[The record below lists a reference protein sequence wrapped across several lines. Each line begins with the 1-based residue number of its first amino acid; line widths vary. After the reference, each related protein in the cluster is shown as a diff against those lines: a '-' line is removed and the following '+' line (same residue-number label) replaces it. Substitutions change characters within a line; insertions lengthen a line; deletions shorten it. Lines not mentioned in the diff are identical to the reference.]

1 MSDLSQRVDQLSSS
15 QRMLLALKEARAKL
29 EALESSKTEPI
40 AIIGDGCRF
49 PGGANDPDAF
59 WKILRDGVDAIA
71 EVPGDRWNIDAYY
84 DPNPDSPGKMYTRWG
99 GFLQQVDQFDP
110 QFFGISPRE
119 AVSMDP
125 QQRLL
130 LEVAWEALER
140 AGIAP
145 NHLAGSRTGVFVGI
159 GQNDY
164 AQLQLSSGDPARI
177 NAYDGTGNG
186 FCFAS
191 GRLSYVLGLQGPNM
205 AIDTACSSSLVAI
218 HQACQSLRT
227 GECDLALAGG
237 VHLILS
243 PEVTIFLS
251 KTQALSPDG
260 RCHTFDAAANGFARG
275 EGCGVLVL
283 KRLSDA
289 VANRDNILAIIRGS
303 AVNHDGRSSGLTVP
317 NGSAQQALI
326 RTSLANA
333 KVDPASVNYVEV
345 HGTGTS
351 LGDPIEVTALGAVL
365 CEGRSPENP
374 LIIGSVKTNIGH
386 LEAAAGVAGL
396 IKVMHSLQHKEIP
409 PHLHFQ
415 QPNPNI
421 NWDKLPVVV
430 PTSPMPWSTFEEGQ
444 GHTEERR
451 RRAAVSS
458 FGMSGTNAHIVLEEP
473 PILEPTEAELERKE
487 HLLTLSAKTEEAL
500 KQLAARYENH
510 LGSHPSLDIK
520 DICFTANTGRSQ
532 LTHRLSV
539 VASSSAQV
547 REKLVDFLAGQ
558 EPAGVSK
565 GLGSNLPKVVF
576 LFTGQGSQYIGMG
589 RQLYETQPTF
599 RASLDRCDEILRPYL
614 QKPLLSVLYPEA
626 GETSPLNETAYTQP
640 ALFALEYALAQLWIS
655 WGIKP
660 TAVMGHSVGE
670 YVAACVAGVF
680 SLEDGLKL
688 ISERARLMQ
697 SLPQDGEMVAVFA
710 DIAAIRAIT
719 EIDEQKLAI
728 AAFNGPRNTVIS
740 GEALSVQT
748 VCADLE
754 AAGIKTKK
762 LQTSHAFHSPLMEP
776 ILAQFREVAD
786 KVTYA
791 APQLTIISNL
801 TGVPLTKEEISPDYW
816 CRHLRSSVQFAKSLN
831 TLHASGYEVFVEIGP
846 KPTLLGM
853 ARNCLSEEVG
863 VWLPSLRSGHE
874 DWRVLLQSLGELYV
888 RGADVDWSRFDR
900 DYGRRRV
907 ILPTYPFQRQRY
919 WVDIAKNEHSQTG
932 NLFQEK
938 IQSRIMKLLSQGDT
952 QELVQNLE
960 KAGKLSED
968 ELELLPKLL
977 ELLIKQDQ
985 QLLTTASIKDS
996 LYEVEWQQLPRHVET
1011 RHGAS
1016 LQKNGIHKAGTWLI
1030 FADLEGVGQT
1040 LAKLLQSRGHT
1051 CILVYP
1057 GNTCNI
1063 KDVGTWTINPSRP
1076 VDFEFLFQKAL
1087 EMKRPLQ
1094 GIVHLWSLEAELA
1107 SSLTIS
1113 SLEQAQTFGVGSV
1126 LHLLQALIKKLGTQ
1140 KNAQSFP
1147 ASPLPQL
1154 WLVTR
1159 GAVPV
1164 DSEVPGVAQAPLWGL
1179 GKVVALEHPELWGGM
1194 LDLAPEYTGDE
1205 ATELLVEIENSL
1217 GEDHLAFRNGN
1228 RYVARLVPKQLSES
1242 KQMALRS
1249 DSTYLI
1255 TGGLGAL
1262 GLLVARWMVEQGAR
1276 QLVLIGR
1283 SEASDEAQSTLRE
1296 LEQLGA
1302 KVLVQ
1307 KADVSNKGDMV
1318 NMLEAVQASMP
1329 PLRGIVH
1336 AAGVPGYEVIKDMEP
1351 NTLESVLRPK
1361 VLGTWI
1367 LHQLTQGIKLDFFVN
1382 FSSIASVWG
1391 SKGQA
1396 HYAAANHFLDVLAHF
1411 RQGLGL
1417 AALTVNWGPWAG
1429 GGMAVE
1435 EFQTWM
1441 SRMGVEGLQPEDAIA
1456 ALGYVM
1462 AADCVQTTVA
1472 NVDWSLF
1479 KEVYEARGKRS
1490 LLELVEGQPQKAQLP
1505 QSSVQRS
1512 DILPRLLQAQSGDR
1526 LDLLVVYLQKQIIK
1540 VLGFDESLIFNPH
1553 QGLLEL
1559 GLDSLMAVQL
1569 KNAIATDLEVN
1580 VSVEKFISGS
1590 SIMQLAE
1597 LLLEELAIVSTIA
1610 SVPSF
1615 SSLENDF
1622 EAIKLPI
1629 EVRSTS
1635 YAFAS
1640 AATSSEDTWI
1650 EGEL

>member
-1 MSDLSQRVDQLSSS
+1 
-15 QRMLLALKEARAKL
+15 
-29 EALESSKTEPI
+29 
-40 AIIGDGCRF
+40 
-49 PGGANDPDAF
+49 
-59 WKILRDGVDAIA
+59 
-71 EVPGDRWNIDAYY
+71 
-84 DPNPDSPGKMYTRWG
+84 
-99 GFLQQVDQFDP
+99 
-110 QFFGISPRE
+110 
-119 AVSMDP
+119 
-125 QQRLL
+125 
-130 LEVAWEALER
+130 
-140 AGIAP
+140 
-145 NHLAGSRTGVFVGI
+145 
-159 GQNDY
+159 
-164 AQLQLSSGDPARI
+164 
-177 NAYDGTGNG
+177 
-186 FCFAS
+186 
-191 GRLSYVLGLQGPNM
+191 
-205 AIDTACSSSLVAI
+205 
-218 HQACQSLRT
+218 
-227 GECDLALAGG
+227 
-237 VHLILS
+237 
-243 PEVTIFLS
+243 
-251 KTQALSPDG
+251 
-260 RCHTFDAAANGFARG
+260 
-275 EGCGVLVL
+275 
-283 KRLSDA
+283 
-289 VANRDNILAIIRGS
+289 
-303 AVNHDGRSSGLTVP
+303 
-317 NGSAQQALI
+317 
-326 RTSLANA
+326 
-333 KVDPASVNYVEV
+333 
-345 HGTGTS
+345 
-351 LGDPIEVTALGAVL
+351 
-365 CEGRSPENP
+365 
-374 LIIGSVKTNIGH
+374 
-386 LEAAAGVAGL
+386 
-396 IKVMHSLQHKEIP
+396 
-409 PHLHFQ
+409 
-415 QPNPNI
+415 
-421 NWDKLPVVV
+421 
-430 PTSPMPWSTFEEGQ
+430 MPWPTFQEGQ

-451 RRAAVSS
+451 RRAGVSS

-473 PILEPTEAELERKE
+473 PILEPTEAELERPL

-500 KQLAARYENH
+500 KELAARYENH
-510 LGSHPSLDIK
+510 LASHPSLDIK

-539 VASSSAQV
+539 IASSSAQV
-547 REKLVDFLAGQ
+547 CEKLVDFLAGQ

-565 GLGSNLPKVVF
+565 GQGSSLPKVAF

-614 QKPLLSVLYPEA
+614 KRPLLSVLYPEP

-660 TAVMGHSVGE
+660 AAVMGHSVGE

-688 ISERARLMQ
+688 ISERGRLMQ

-740 GEALSVQT
+740 GEAQAVQAI
-748 VCADLE
+748 CADLE
-754 AAGIKTKK
+754 AAGISTKK

-776 ILAQFREVAD
+776 ILAQFREVAN

-791 APQLTIISNL
+791 APQLTMISNL
-801 TGVPLTKEEISPDYW
+801 TGVQLTKEEISSDYW
-816 CRHLRSSVQFAKSLN
+816 CRHLRCPVQFAKSLN

-853 ARNCLSEEVG
+853 GRNCLPEEVG
-863 VWLPSLRSGHE
+863 VWVPSLRPGQE
-874 DWRVLLQSLGELYV
+874 DWRILLQSLGELYV
-888 RGADVDWSRFDR
+888 RGADVDWSGFDR

-919 WVDIAKNEHSQTG
+919 WVDIAENEHSQAG

-938 IQSRIMKLLSQGDT
+938 IQSPLMKLLSQGDT
-952 QELVQNLE
+952 QQLVQNLE

-968 ELELLPKLL
+968 ELKLLPKLL

-985 QLLTTASIKDS
+985 QLLTAASIKDW
-996 LYEVEWQQLPRHVET
+996 LYEVEWQQLPHQVKAQE
-1011 RHGAS
+1011 
-1016 LQKNGIHKAGTWLI
+1016 KNGIRKTGTWLI

-1040 LAKLLQSRGHT
+1040 LAKLLRSRGHT

-1057 GNTCNI
+1057 GNTYNI
-1063 KDVGTWTINPSRP
+1063 KEAGTWSINPYSP
-1076 VDFEFLFQKAL
+1076 VDFEFLFQEVLGSL
-1087 EMKRPLQ
+1087 ERPLQ

-1107 SSLTIS
+1107 WDLTIS
-1113 SLEQAQTFGVGSV
+1113 SLEEAQALGVGSV
-1126 LHLLQALIKKLGTQ
+1126 LHLLQALINKLGTE
-1140 KNAQSFP
+1140 KNAESFP
-1147 ASPLPQL
+1147 ASKLQSDSVSASPLPRL

-1164 DSEVPGVAQAPLWGL
+1164 DSELPGVAQAPLWGL

-1194 LDLAPEYTGDE
+1194 LDLAPEYTSDE
-1205 ATELLVEIENSL
+1205 ATDLLAEIENSL

-1242 KQMALRS
+1242 KQVALGS
-1249 DSTYLI
+1249 DGTYLI

-1276 QLVLIGR
+1276 QLVLTGR
-1283 SEASDEAQSTLRE
+1283 SAASDEAQSTLRE

-1307 KADVSNKGDMV
+1307 KADVSNQGDMV
-1318 NMLEAVQASMP
+1318 TVLEAVQASMP

-1351 NTLESVLRPK
+1351 NTLQSVLRPK
-1361 VLGTWI
+1361 VMGTWI

-1396 HYAAANHFLDVLAHF
+1396 HYAAANHFLDVLAHY

-1417 AALTVNWGPWAG
+1417 PALTVNWGPWTG

-1441 SRMGVEGLQPEDAIA
+1441 SRIGVEGLQRSHAIA
-1456 ALGYVM
+1456 ALGYLM

-1505 QSSVQRS
+1505 RSSVQKS

-1526 LDLLVVYLQKQIIK
+1526 LDLLVVYLQRQIIK
-1540 VLGFDESLIFNPH
+1540 VLGFDESLILNPD

-1597 LLLEELAIVSTIA
+1597 LLLEELAIVSTMP
-1610 SVPSF
+1610 SVPPS

-1622 EAIKLPI
+1622 EVIKLPI
-1629 EVRSTS
+1629 EARSTS

-1640 AATSSEDTWI
+1640 AAKSSQDSWI